1 MQSVSTNLNLQETR
15 RHGSPD
21 FPLEFNTDDTRD
33 YYKNDINW
41 HWHEEF
47 ELVYIIEGC
56 VACHI
61 NQSVYELQPGE
72 GIFINSSVLHR
83 FTSEKYG
90 IITNVIF
97 LPAFLAAKES
107 LIYRKYVMPLEK
119 AEMPCIVLRKEEVW
133 KKQML
138 SLLQELFSNLK
149 TAEWNEL
156 SIRKSA
162 KRNMASYVFKVEQRT
177 ACPENGQWFRPFQEN
192 AAGYDS
198 VHPDAF

>member
-97 LPAFLAAKES
+97 LPAFLHLDYEYFS
-107 LIYRKYVMPLEK
+107 FFILTEDIEDSPPLILFQTEHLDVPECNVNDYFLLDNF
-119 AEMPCIVLRKEEVW
+119 IEETDD
-133 KKQML
+133 KI
-138 SLLQELFSNLK
+138 FAYF
-149 TAEWNEL
+149 TAENL
-156 SIRKSA
+156 FPAVIRKGID
-162 KRNMASYVFKVEQRT
+162 KF
-177 ACPENGQWFRPFQEN
+177 
-192 AAGYDS
+192 
-198 VHPDAF
+198 VHN

>member
-21 FPLEFNTDDTRD
+21 FPLEFNTDDTQD
-33 YYKNDINW
+33 CYKNDINW

-90 IITNVIF
+90 INFKFISV
-97 LPAFLAAKES
+97 
-107 LIYRKYVMPLEK
+107 
-119 AEMPCIVLRKEEVW
+119 AELVL
-133 KKQML
+133 L
-138 SLLQELFSNLK
+138 N
-149 TAEWNEL
+149 
-156 SIRKSA
+156 
-162 KRNMASYVFKVEQRT
+162 
-177 ACPENGQWFRPFQEN
+177 
-192 AAGYDS
+192 
-198 VHPDAF
+198 

>member
-61 NQSVYELQPGE
+61 NQSVMNFSQGRVFLLTAVCCTVLPRKNTEL
-72 GIFINSSVLHR
+72 
-83 FTSEKYG
+83 
-90 IITNVIF
+90 
-97 LPAFLAAKES
+97 
-107 LIYRKYVMPLEK
+107 
-119 AEMPCIVLRKEEVW
+119 
-133 KKQML
+133 
-138 SLLQELFSNLK
+138 
-149 TAEWNEL
+149 
-156 SIRKSA
+156 
-162 KRNMASYVFKVEQRT
+162 
-177 ACPENGQWFRPFQEN
+177 
-192 AAGYDS
+192 
-198 VHPDAF
+198 

>member
-138 SLLQELFSNLK
+138 SLLQELFSNL
-149 TAEWNEL
+149 
-156 SIRKSA
+156 
-162 KRNMASYVFKVEQRT
+162 
-177 ACPENGQWFRPFQEN
+177 
-192 AAGYDS
+192 
-198 VHPDAF
+198 

>member
-61 NQSVYELQPGE
+61 NQSVYELHPA
-72 GIFINSSVLHR
+72 L
-83 FTSEKYG
+83 FTKSC
-90 IITNVIF
+90 
-97 LPAFLAAKES
+97 AFETGA
-107 LIYRKYVMPLEK
+107 P
-119 AEMPCIVLRKEEVW
+119 
-133 KKQML
+133 Q
-138 SLLQELFSNLK
+138 
-149 TAEWNEL
+149 
-156 SIRKSA
+156 
-162 KRNMASYVFKVEQRT
+162 
-177 ACPENGQWFRPFQEN
+177 NGQNFVESGISFPHFSQNIFVLLFYLLFITRMIRNRMLFC
-192 AAGYDS
+192 GS
-198 VHPDAF
+198 KTTTSSPDHINLHI